1 LEIFEEIGSFVNT
14 NQIIQTMKKLFILL
28 FAVAFIAAC
37 NNANKAGQDENVT
50 ETTESVAPEEEII
63 EVAIIDVTGMHCD
76 ACVKTVTKALTE
88 IEGVND
94 AKVSLEYEQAKVK
107 FSASKVSEEDFK
119 AAIEG
124 KGYGVGNIEIKK
136 IEDQTAQPAK

>member
-1 LEIFEEIGSFVNT
+1 
-14 NQIIQTMKKLFILL
+14 MKKILIML
-28 FAVAFIAAC
+28 FAIALVTAC
-37 NNANKAGQDENVT
+37 NNTGKTEKTENET
-50 ETTESVAPEEEII
+50 ETTEAISPEDDII

-76 ACVKTVTKALTE
+76 GCVKTITTALTE

-107 FSASKVSEEDFK
+107 FSASKVSLEDFK

-136 IEDQTAQPAK
+136 FEEQTANPAE

>member
-1 LEIFEEIGSFVNT
+1 
-14 NQIIQTMKKLFILL
+14 MKKILILL
-28 FAVAFIAAC
+28 IAIGLFAAC
-37 NNANKAGQDENVT
+37 NNANKAKEAKTENETEAVT
-50 ETTESVAPEEEII
+50 TKEEII

-76 ACVKTVTKALTE
+76 GCVNTITKALTE
-88 IEGVND
+88 IDGVSE

-119 AAIEG
+119 TAIEG